1 MFCTLLENLLVAVS
15 GELSNSALLLR
26 QIRSAGVEPQLAAQ
40 FFFLV
45 PNELLEQG
53 SFLNNKGTVSTDF
66 KNDFR
71 NSALPMG
78 QKWAVELDNGWL
90 KLFVNAERWAE
101 LMFLLTIPRNK
112 ATALRD
118 FQNDF

>member
-1 MFCTLLENLLVAVS
+1 MHSLVSEPAWRKSIGVLYTLLENLLVAVS

-40 FFFLV
+40 FLFLI

-71 NSALPMG
+71 NSALPRG
-78 QKWAVELDNGWL
+78 QKGAVELVNG
-90 KLFVNAERWAE
+90 
-101 LMFLLTIPRNK
+101 
-112 ATALRD
+112 
-118 FQNDF
+118 